1 MLYIFQVGVIFNM
14 IKVKCC
20 PFFGYFVANLRTFG
34 VLFNGLNDAVVYQ
47 NMMCD
52 YIYVV
57 NKVMAGVFNHF
68 PPETPVEELVVTVQ
82 RYRPDNLTN
91 LCQAT
96 G

>member
-1 MLYIFQVGVIFNM
+1 MVYAKLWPILAIFFL
-14 IKVKCC
+14 
-20 PFFGYFVANLRTFG
+20 ANLLTIWCT
-34 VLFNGLNDAVVYQ
+34 LTGLNDAVVYQ
-47 NMMCD
+47 NMKC
-52 YIYVV
+52 YNIYVV
-57 NKVMAGVFNHF
+57 NKVMAGIFNHS